1 MAQIEELRARQT
13 RLERIATVAA
23 FIVPGAAGMV
33 GRRPL
38 LAAAGVGLFACAA
51 SLFVFREGAVADPLA
66 LGALPAALVGVG
78 LVGLAL
84 LYLLVLALAFALR
97 EGD

>member
-1 MAQIEELRARQT
+1 
-13 RLERIATVAA
+13 VY
-23 FIVPGAAGMV
+23 
-33 GRRPL
+33 
-38 LAAAGVGLFACAA
+38 
-51 SLFVFREGAVADPLA
+51 REGAVADPLA